1 MEKKKLTWWK
11 IIGIL
16 VLLPFVIMYF
26 IFKYIYKFYKSE
38 KFNKKQKILI
48 SAAVFVGICLLG
60 VISSITRGP
69 ELESVSI
76 DNIELYKGESKK
88 IDFNITPDNANIDSY
103 TFKDY
108 DHEIISF
115 EDNKLTAL
123 KSGTT
128 EVVCE
133 LTDAHSNKIKSNTF
147 KVTVNLTEE
156 QIAEENAKAAEK
168 AAKEAEEAAKKAAEE
183 QKELEEKR
191 NTISTSEATSIKQY
205 CEDIINSI
213 LKAPSTAEY
222 PGGWLDPLEGWNMA
236 KNNNLVTVSSYVDA
250 QNSFGAKIR
259 SEFIIQIQM
268 QDDGTG
274 KATYV
279 QFDGEV
285 ISGTYQ

>member
-16 VLLPFVIMYF
+16 VLSPFVIMYF

-48 SAAVFVGICLLG
+48 SIAVFIGTCLLG
-60 VISSITRGP
+60 VISSIVRGP

-76 DNIELYKGESKK
+76 DNIDLYKGESKK
-88 IDFNITPDNANIDSY
+88 INFNITPDDANIDSY

-133 LTDAHSNKIKSNTF
+133 LIDAHSNKIKSNTF

-168 AAKEAEEAAKKAAEE
+168 AAKEQKK
-183 QKELEEKR
+183 LEEKR
-191 NTISTSEATSIKQY
+191 NTISTSEATSVKQY

-222 PGGWLDPLEGWNMA
+222 PGSWLNPLDGWNMV

-268 QDDGTG
+268 QDDGSG
-274 KATYV
+274 QATYV

>member
-76 DNIELYKGESKK
+76 DNIELYKGESKT
-88 IDFNITPDNANIDSY
+88 IDFNITPDDATINDY

-108 DHEIISF
+108 DREIISF

-123 KSGTT
+123 NSGTT

-133 LTDAHSNKIKSNTF
+133 LTDAHSNKINSNTF

-156 QIAEENAKAAEK
+156 QIAQ
-168 AAKEAEEAAKKAAEE
+168 EAEEAAKKAAEE
-183 QKELEEKR
+183 QKKLEEKR

-205 CEDIINSI
+205 CKDIIDSI

>member
-26 IFKYIYKFYKSE
+26 ILKYIYKFYKSE

-76 DNIELYKGESKK
+76 DNIELYKGESKT
-88 IDFNITPDNANIDSY
+88 IDFNITPDDATINDY

-108 DHEIISF
+108 DREIISF

-133 LTDAHSNKIKSNTF
+133 LTDAHSNKINSNTF

-156 QIAEENAKAAEK
+156 QIAQ
-168 AAKEAEEAAKKAAEE
+168 EAEEAAKKAAEE
-183 QKELEEKR
+183 QKKLEEKR

-205 CEDIINSI
+205 CKDIIDSI

-222 PGGWLDPLEGWNMA
+222 PGGWLDPLEGWNMT

-250 QNSFGAKIR
+250 QNSFGAQIR

>member
-1 MEKKKLTWWK
+1 MEKRKLTWWK

-76 DNIELYKGESKK
+76 DNIELYKGESKT
-88 IDFNITPDNANIDSY
+88 IDFNITPDDATINDY

-108 DHEIISF
+108 DREIISF

-133 LTDAHSNKIKSNTF
+133 LTDAHSNKINSNTF

-156 QIAEENAKAAEK
+156 QIAQ
-168 AAKEAEEAAKKAAEE
+168 EAEEAAKKAAEE
-183 QKELEEKR
+183 QKKLEEKR

-205 CEDIINSI
+205 CKDIIDSI

-222 PGGWLDPLEGWNMA
+222 PGGWLDPLEGWNMT

-250 QNSFGAKIR
+250 QNSFGAQIR

>member
-16 VLLPFVIMYF
+16 VLLPFIIMYF

-76 DNIELYKGESKK
+76 DNIELYKGESKT
-88 IDFNITPDNANIDSY
+88 IDFNITPDDATINDY

-108 DHEIISF
+108 DREIISF

-133 LTDAHSNKIKSNTF
+133 LTDAHSNKINSNTF

-156 QIAEENAKAAEK
+156 QIAQ
-168 AAKEAEEAAKKAAEE
+168 EAEEAAKKAAEE
-183 QKELEEKR
+183 QKKLEEKR

-205 CEDIINSI
+205 CKDIIDSI

-222 PGGWLDPLEGWNMA
+222 PGGWLDPLEGWNMT

-250 QNSFGAKIR
+250 QNSFGAQIR

>member
-76 DNIELYKGESKK
+76 DNIELYKGESKT
-88 IDFNITPDNANIDSY
+88 IDFNITPDDATINDY

-108 DHEIISF
+108 DREIISF

-133 LTDAHSNKIKSNTF
+133 LTDAHSNKINSNTF

-156 QIAEENAKAAEK
+156 QIAQ
-168 AAKEAEEAAKKAAEE
+168 EAEEAAKKAAEE
-183 QKELEEKR
+183 QKKLEEKR

-205 CEDIINSI
+205 CKDIIDSI

-222 PGGWLDPLEGWNMA
+222 PGGWLDPLEGWNMT

-250 QNSFGAKIR
+250 QNSFGAQIR